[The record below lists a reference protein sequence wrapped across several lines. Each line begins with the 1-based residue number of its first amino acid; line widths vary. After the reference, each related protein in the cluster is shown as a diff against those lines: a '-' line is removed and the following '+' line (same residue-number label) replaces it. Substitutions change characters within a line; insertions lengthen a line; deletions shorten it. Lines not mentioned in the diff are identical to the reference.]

1 MISIYLTDFFS
12 ANASESAST
21 NATVD
26 ESKYGI
32 QKLSSSPA
40 LPGGVD
46 DGSMLGSRIEKSV
59 ENHSVFV
66 KTR

>member
-26 ESKYGI
+26 ESNYGI

-46 DGSMLGSRIEKSV
+46 DGSMLGQGLKNRLKIIQ
-59 ENHSVFV
+59 FL
-66 KTR
+66 